1 MIDLSACGVMSA
13 INVPHS
19 GSTVENS
26 SGVFHHL
33 SGADLFAAFFEL
45 LRAGGLCL

>member
-13 INVPHS
+13 INVPYS

-26 SGVFHHL
+26 SGAFHHL

-45 LRAGGLCL
+45 LDAEGLCL